1 MKLTYLQFPDVR
13 SIIIRQLIEIQVP
26 FVTKTIINMKNRY
39 ILSLLLILVATLLM
53 PSCNDDSV
61 VPEIT
66 PVDLNGTPL
75 VYESLNEN
83 DILEIPV
90 KYSSNDGLKK
100 AFYKLVSKNENSY
113 KYSYSAE
120 YNIPVSGNTLDIKLS
135 IPVTINL
142 HSVVIAV
149 SDNNDVIS
157 VETVKIEEVKKSP
170 VISFKNGINTRK
182 TVAIGIPFNIY
193 GNVQSENELKQLS
206 FIPVNDGQ
214 MGTPV
219 QLEIGNKSNIDF
231 VAEVPVQAGL
241 QYILIKA
248 ENIFEGVSIDT
259 FYVENVVND
268 DFITLTMNQE
278 ITELSRFFKQE
289 QNVIQGN
296 ITSGSDIKSLRYAIT
311 KDGVEEAMQEVSLG
325 DVTNET
331 EFSLDVLGEQ
341 GMTNVKLV
349 AENNQGKTVT
359 LNLAI
364 PDVLV
369 RLAEMDV
376 VMSTDP
382 ADNKAFL
389 ALYHAPYVFGY
400 NEAFQN
406 QEMIDWIL
414 VNRGNSAQPVSGLAY
429 SAGETYY
436 NAISP
441 YIPGFTK
448 LTYLFLSSRRSGVS
462 SAIYNTIEAEKDIL
476 TVMEQY
482 GDYNIYTGS
491 RRVGD
496 YYDPSNKKDG
506 AFIIGWGTHTHPEV
520 SPAVVSNVAWAMI
533 WVKQVTRKSNGHYEV
548 SFHIKYP
555 KEDRRTP
562 NNESII
568 APYAPY
574 PL

>member
-1 MKLTYLQFPDVR
+1 MKK
-13 SIIIRQLIEIQVP
+13 E
-26 FVTKTIINMKNRY
+26 Y
-39 ILSLLLILVATLLM
+39 ILNILLILVAALYS
-53 PSCNDDSV
+53 PSCKDDPA
-61 VPEIT
+61 VPEIA
-66 PVDLNGTPL
+66 PIELNGTPL
-75 VYESLNEN
+75 VYEYLNEN
-83 DILEIPV
+83 DVLEIPV
-90 KYSSNDGLKK
+90 KYSSTNGLKK

-113 KYSYSAE
+113 KYSYSTE
-120 YNIPVSGNTLDIKLS
+120 YSIPVSGNSLDITLS
-135 IPVTINL
+135 IPVAINL
-142 HSVVIAV
+142 YSVVIAV
-149 SDNNDVIS
+149 SDNNDVMS

-170 VISFKNGINTRK
+170 EITFKNGINTRK
-182 TVAIGIPFNIY
+182 VVAIGIPFNIY

-206 FIPVNDGQ
+206 FIPVKNGQ

-219 QLEIGNKSNIDF
+219 QLGTGDKSNVDF
-231 VAEVPVQAGL
+231 VAEVPVEAGL
-241 QYILIKA
+241 QYVLIKA

-259 FYVENVVND
+259 FYVESVVND
-268 DFITLTMNQE
+268 DFITLTMNQG
-278 ITELSRFFKQE
+278 ITELSRFFEQE
-289 QNVIQGN
+289 SNAIQGS

-311 KDGVEEAMQEVSLG
+311 KEGVEGTMQDVSLD
-325 DVTNET
+325 DVTNEA
-331 EFSLDVLGEQ
+331 EFSIDILGEQ
-341 GMTNVKLV
+341 GMENVKLV
-349 AENNQGKTVT
+349 AENDQGKVVT
-359 LNLAI
+359 LNLTI

-369 RLAEMDV
+369 RLAEIDV
-376 VMSTDP
+376 EMSTDP

-400 NEAFQN
+400 DEAFQN

-448 LTYLFLSSRRSGVS
+448 LTYLFLSSRRSGIS
-462 SAIYNTIEAEKDIL
+462 LPIYNTIEAEQDIL
-476 TVMEQY
+476 TVMENY
-482 GDYNIYTGS
+482 GSYNIYTGS

-520 SPAVVSNVAWAMI
+520 SPAVVNNVAWAMV
-533 WVKQVTRKSNGHYEV
+533 WVKQVILKSNGHYQV

-555 KEDRRTP
+555 KDDKRTP
-562 NNESII
+562 NNESMI
-568 APYAPY
+568 APYDPY